1 MRTKGIT
8 VASAI
13 LVLTFFMV
21 IPSVAQKLSSNV
33 PLTSD
38 SAAPRSADFDAVVLP
53 ITEVKVGPDIEARSG
68 TGFCLDP
75 SCRFIATNYHVAMLA
90 HPRKINGQTV
100 VHRYLAT
107 GPDDEGA
114 TLNEGPASPTMKY
127 NSSRDLAIFELRDP
141 LRHHYGLSFCANAL
155 RIGQAVEI
163 YSYPKESM
171 IHARKLLQVHGTFQ
185 GQTPSGLLAFDYEV
199 SDSRTLRPGAS
210 GGIVVDSKTQQIV
223 GVLSAIERSGQAIAF
238 AVPIDSLAEFV
249 STVQPFLAQSIFPS
263 SKRISPVSADA
274 YAKFVPAST
283 TSLQR
288 RPMEPD
294 EVRALRAKAQVLADN
309 MRDFIAVQTLA
320 WGSEEHV
327 PLVQSQYEV
336 QVLGG
341 YQRFR
346 ELPDGKKRLQNVPF
360 PPLTNSMVPGGEWSE
375 LPTKV
380 GNDLNLKINQAADVV
395 VNGRSLK
402 VFQYWA
408 GLEDAV
414 CTFKSVNDFALFV
427 VSKVSVAA
435 CYGEVWTDENMN
447 ILRMSE
453 HLELFG
459 KWKNLQ
465 AVVTYGWLNR
475 VDEAPRLVPLT
486 IATQAEYKKKVY
498 WCRGQFTDYRV
509 FATRARLVA
518 SVAAVRAEQH
528 SSEQGDQPR

>member
-1 MRTKGIT
+1 MRAKGIT

-13 LVLTFFMV
+13 LVLTFFAV
-21 IPSVAQKLSSNV
+21 V
-33 PLTSD
+33 P
-38 SAAPRSADFDAVVLP
+38 SAAQNLSVNASPRTADFEAVVLP
-53 ITEVKVGPDIEARSG
+53 ITEVKVGPHIEARFG

-90 HPRKINGQTV
+90 HPKRINDQTV

-114 TLNEGPASPTMKY
+114 TFNEGPAAPTMKY
-127 NSSRDLAIFELRDP
+127 NPNRDLAIFELRGP
-141 LRHHYGLSFCANAL
+141 LPRHHGLSFYTNAL

-163 YSYPKESM
+163 YSYPKESL
-171 IHARKLLQVHGTFQ
+171 IHSRKLLRVHGTFQ
-185 GQTPSGLLAFDYEV
+185 GQTPSGLLAFDYDA

-210 GGIVVDSKTQQIV
+210 GGIVVDSKTQQIA
-223 GVLSAIERSGQAIAF
+223 GVLSAIERSGKAIAC

-249 STVQPFLAQSIFPS
+249 STVQPFLAQSIFPT
-263 SKRISPVSADA
+263 SKRIPPISADA
-274 YAKFVPAST
+274 YAKFVPAPT

-288 RPMEPD
+288 RPTETN
-294 EVRALRAKAQVLADN
+294 EVRVLRAKAQALADN
-309 MRDFIAVQTLA
+309 MRDFIAVQTLE
-320 WGSEEHV
+320 WGSQQNE

-346 ELPDGKKRLQNVPF
+346 ELPDGKKELQNIPF
-360 PPLTNSMVPGGEWSE
+360 PPLSNSMVPGGEWSG
-375 LPTKV
+375 LPVKV
-380 GNDLNLKINQAADVV
+380 GTDLNLKINQAADVL

-402 VFQYWA
+402 VFQYSA
-408 GLEDAV
+408 SVEDAV
-414 CTFKSVNDFALFV
+414 CTFKAVNDFAVFV

-435 CYGEVWTDENMN
+435 CYGEVWTDEDMN

-453 HLELFG
+453 HLELSG

-465 AVVTYGWLNR
+465 AVVTYGWLNKP
-475 VDEAPRLVPLT
+475 DEAPRLVPLT
-486 IATQAEYKKKVY
+486 IATQAEYKKTIY

-509 FATRARLVA
+509 FTTRARLVA
-518 SVAAVRAEQH
+518 SVSTTGTERRSA
-528 SSEQGDQPR
+528 EQGDYPQ